1 MGSNYRGA
9 ISIRL
14 TNMLNDVLPVESPAY
29 GKGAVI
35 LPPAG
40 PLAEMRTI
48 SGVK

>member
-1 MGSNYRGA
+1 
-9 ISIRL
+9 
-14 TNMLNDVLPVESPAY
+14 MLNDVLPVESPAY

-40 PLAEMRTI
+40 PTFIVAGPLAEMRTI